1 MSILMASTRVAMNA
15 PETPMTLPVPGADPP
30 RPPGSS
36 AWLSAQSIFERPD
49 ERKLGRAVTTSFLL
63 HAAIFATLFVSWRV
77 ARAVTEPDQKID
89 VVYLEQPGPGG
100 GGGGSPA
107 PAPPKPK
114 LEVPKTAPTPVVP
127 TPVPVAPPLPELNA
141 PIQTSTDLLQATGA
155 NAVSLANYA
164 GGGRG
169 KGIGSGTGDG
179 VGPGSGGGTG
189 GGVYGPGNGV
199 SEPTMIR
206 QTRPTY
212 TSEAMRAKVQGDVEL
227 EAVVQPNGLLSDIQ
241 ITKSLDPQF
250 GLDQEAIKC
259 VKQWLFR
266 PATKSGQA
274 VAFRVSLVIQFRLH

>member
-1 MSILMASTRVAMNA
+1 MNA
-15 PETPMTLPVPGADPP
+15 PETPMTLPVAGPDPP
-30 RPPGSS
+30 RPPASS

-63 HAAIFATLFVSWRV
+63 HAAIFALVFVSWRV

-100 GGGGSPA
+100 GGGGSPT

-114 LEVPKTAPTPVVP
+114 LEVPKTTPPPTPVVP
-127 TPVPVAPPLPELNA
+127 TPVPIAPPLPELNA
-141 PIQTSTDLLQATGA
+141 PIQTNTDLIQATGA

-164 GGGRG
+164 GGGKG
-169 KGIGSGTGDG
+169 KGLGSGTGDG

-227 EAVVQPNGLLSDIQ
+227 DAVVLPNGLLSDIQ
-241 ITKSLDPQF
+241 VTKSLDPQF

-266 PATKSGQA
+266 PATKAGQA
-274 VAFRVSLVIQFRLH
+274 VAFRVTLVIQFRLH